1 MLSSRVAFVLRTQA
15 LLFFL
20 TSVGLIVQPLKIAA
34 ALGFASSSLS
44 TQLSWTLRT
53 LGVMLLV
60 PALLAP
66 LVAAFAGERGLRQAS
81 SGMGFIMTALSAWMP
96 FSPGRWS
103 SSKSAVEAIFLV
115 LACAYFFALR
125 GRRRNR

>member
-1 MLSSRVAFVLRTQA
+1 M
-15 LLFFL
+15 
-20 TSVGLIVQPLKIAA
+20 QPLNIAH

-44 TQLSWTLRT
+44 TELSWTLRT
-53 LGVMLLV
+53 LGIALLI

-81 SGMGFIMTALSAWMP
+81 SGMGFIMAGLSAWMP

-103 SSKSAVEAIFLV
+103 SSKSVVEALFLV